1 MVTDP
6 KSLHYVNPS
15 NPDILNSYQEA
26 IISAADILL
35 EYDADKLVPVYGFGA
50 NLNFPN
56 LKTTGASHCFPC
68 SGDPK
73 DDERPG
79 IEGIFE
85 VYNYAIRHVSLNG
98 PTNFEPL
105 FRKILNTCKEKQ
117 VENPDNYCFFM
128 VITDGE
134 IHDFD
139 KTADVIVEACDH
151 PMSIVIIGVGNE
163 AFQRMRDFDEGHFT
177 NRLGQKPKRDIVR
190 FVKFNDFKQSRMALS
205 QEVLKEIPIQVEQF
219 YTMMGR
225 KPNPPKTPN
234 RSFAHLNSARP
245 NVATNL
251 TSVPINRPN
260 LAVPTVVGSPYS
272 PQMVELVMQPAKAP
286 VPYSPN
292 RGGMNYPAAPG

>member
-68 SGDPK
+68 SGLTQMK
-73 DDERPG
+73 AEEVFG
-79 IEGIFE
+79 IQGILE
-85 VYNYAIRHVSLNG
+85 VYQYCMVHVMLNG
-98 PTNFEPL
+98 PTFFAPL
-105 FRKILNTCKEKQ
+105 FQTILNICKQRNAEA
-117 VENPDNYCFFM
+117 PDNYCFFM

-151 PMSIVIIGVGNE
+151 PMSIVILGVGE
-163 AFQRMRDFDEGHFT
+163 ADFT
-177 NRLGQKPKRDIVR
+177 NMRRFDAANFTDSKGQKPKRDIVR

-205 QEVLKEIPIQVEQF
+205 KELLAEIPVQVEQF
-219 YTMMGR
+219 YKQVPFR
-225 KPNPPKTPN
+225 SRNPSRVSMHKGPILNTQQVQVGIPSN
-234 RSFAHLNSARP
+234 NPFLMAHAHSLQAPQRLN
-245 NVATNL
+245 T
-251 TSVPINRPN
+251 
-260 LAVPTVVGSPYS
+260 
-272 PQMVELVMQPAKAP
+272 
-286 VPYSPN
+286 
-292 RGGMNYPAAPG
+292 NYPPAPPGA